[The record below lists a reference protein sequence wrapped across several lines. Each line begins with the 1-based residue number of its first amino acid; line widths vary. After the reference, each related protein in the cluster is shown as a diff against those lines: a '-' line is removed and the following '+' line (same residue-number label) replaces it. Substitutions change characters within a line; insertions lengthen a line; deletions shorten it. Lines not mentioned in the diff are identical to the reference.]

1 MDELMKNIVEKLNLS
16 IDKAPEIYEG
26 LKKQYVIYDTCNMIL
41 EILFFIVIIG
51 LMLVVIFGQEE
62 IISRKNLKLMG
73 TALITIIII
82 GIGILIFRNIN
93 TPDIVFLKGMMGR

>member
-1 MDELMKNIVEKLNLS
+1 MDELMKKVVEKLNLS

-26 LKKQYVIYDTCNMIL
+26 LKKQYVIYDTCNTIL
-41 EILFFIVIIG
+41 EILFFIVMIG
-51 LMLVVIFGQEE
+51 FMLGVIFGQEE
-62 IISRKNLKLMG
+62 IISRKNLKSMG
-73 TALITIIII
+73 IVVITLIII

>member
-1 MDELMKNIVEKLNLS
+1 MDELMKNVVGKLNLS
-16 IDKAPEIYEG
+16 INKAPEIYDG
-26 LKKQYVIYDTCNMIL
+26 LKKQYVIYDTCNTIL

-62 IISRKNLKLMG
+62 IISRKHLKLMG
-73 TALITIIII
+73 IGLTVIFII

-93 TPDIVFLKGMMGR
+93 TPDIVFLKGMMER